1 MVYENNFLENSY
13 FMSIQK
19 TLSDKI
25 LMYYDKFTDDTYD
38 INCHENII
46 RHDSS
51 NIKDIDFLDNLIQ
64 KLNIK
69 LLNYFCLKS
78 ILYQPQPRK
87 AYFHTELTTSLFFLN
102 TCNSK
107 VIVGERKLN
116 AVSNRLVTFDDTK
129 YGITTCSNAKRCYY
143 IELSYKT

>member
-1 MVYENNFLENSY
+1 MVYQNNFLVEYMFKN
-13 FMSIQK
+13 IQK
-19 TLSDKI
+19 TLSEKI
-25 LMYYDKFTDDTYD
+25 LMYYDKFTDDTYG
-38 INCHENII
+38 INCHENKIYQNNPTLKEI
-46 RHDSS
+46 L
-51 NIKDIDFLDNLIQ
+51 FLNEIQ
-64 KLNIK
+64 KNLNIK
-69 LLNYFCLKS
+69 FLNYFCLKS

-87 AYFHTELTTSLFFLN
+87 AYFYTELTTSLFFLN